1 MTDNRRYVYGIRIYL
16 KDGYKPMADLAF
28 GDGGRTNG
36 EITTI
41 EWDRPDEREKY
52 HIDCYTFIWDE
63 RAPVHKWTFQEY
75 ANGHNDSYG
84 GDFDPKESKVEA
96 AYNEYKKLMDD
107 LIHGITE

>member
-16 KDGYKPMADLAF
+16 KDGYRPMADLAF

-36 EITTI
+36 EIVTI

-52 HIDCYTFIWDE
+52 YIDSYTFIWDD
-63 RAPVHKWTFQEY
+63 RAPVQRWTFQEF

-84 GDFDPKESKVEA
+84 G
-96 AYNEYKKLMDD
+96 
-107 LIHGITE
+107 